1 MLRKTTVQT
10 EKGFETAVNK
20 FYLLFHK
27 TPHTQPCVAMHDI
40 VTANPVFVELPEL
53 RSFPC

>member
-1 MLRKTTVQT
+1 MLRKTIVQT